1 MLVNLIHVSKRQSN
15 KSGNVLA
22 ASGSGYMQMQFHNT
36 SKPRLKS
43 RKMGLLMLDCAT
55 HDNKFSD
62 S

>member
-22 ASGSGYMQMQFHNT
+22 ASGSGYMQMQFHNA

-43 RKMGLLMLDCAT
+43 TVQRMIINFQILDLRLEKCI
-55 HDNKFSD
+55 
-62 S
+62 